1 MPNPASQ
8 KPSILSPTDI
18 LSVKDAAA
26 GFSNTGVLT
35 VMALYA
41 VAQGV
46 SQTGALDVLMGRVLG
61 RARSVHWALV
71 RMMVPVMV
79 VSAAGGRARRGKDKG
94 EAGAA
99 GGEPGGACSAH
110 PPTPPLPQR
119 RPPPPLPAST
129 PPPQSSAFLNNTPI
143 VALLIPILL
152 SWARRCAARWGA
164 AYILLFQWLLPG
176 HDGDGHIDLVSELL
190 VVDRCEPSGFIVRDP
205 SNQVGP

>member
-35 VMALYA
+35 VMTLYA
-41 VAQGV
+41 VVQGV

-79 VSAAGGRARRGKDKG
+79 VSAAGGRARGGRTKG
-94 EAGAA
+94 RLGQRAGSREGRAA
-99 GGEPGGACSAH
+99 PI

-164 AYILLFQWLLPG
+164 ALAEASRG
-176 HDGDGHIDLVSELL
+176 SDG
-190 VVDRCEPSGFIVRDP
+190 P
-205 SNQVGP
+205 